1 MGFGGG
7 TRQLLAATGEFTAV
21 IYTIVEYPSTW
32 KEGTC
37 TKQPEGVI
45 ENTFEM
51 RFREKTRKGIARR
64 QSDGCNSHPCPFSSQ
79 RVSRIFL

>member
-1 MGFGGG
+1 MTTNAIVRLSREKEGDGMGFGE

-32 KEGTC
+32 KEGT
-37 TKQPEGVI
+37 KQPEGVI

-51 RFREKTRKGIARR
+51 RFREKTRKGIA
-64 QSDGCNSHPCPFSSQ
+64 
-79 RVSRIFL
+79 